1 MENLTASQDYATVAA
16 HLRFARAY
24 TAGKLPW
31 FAPALFRCRI
41 IISPNVEIAAIDQH
55 YNVYWNPEVVVDIW
69 DRRPREAALAELG
82 FIWVH
87 EISHRLRRHAERARE
102 QHVNGALP
110 ARLWNIAADF
120 EINDAEWPGLSM
132 PAHYPGML
140 PEQFGLMRGHIAET
154 YYQTIQQHSLE
165 DLPDAPDDGSGAHD
179 QVRDWE
185 NDPDGQRISA
195 LDDQVL
201 RRDVAQ
207 RVRQAGNTALPDSWR
222 TWAEELLKPSVNWRR
237 SLGHRMSVAIRT
249 GIGSRIDYSFQ
260 RPSRRQSVYAPFITP
275 SLRGD
280 QTARIAIVVDTSGS
294 MGAELLQRALTEVA
308 AVLRIFQ
315 YPVTIIPCDTQ
326 AYEPVSVVAAAEAFK
341 VSRLAGGGGTDI
353 RAGIEAALLL
363 KPRPDSILVLTDGL
377 TPYPV
382 QRYDQ
387 PVIFGI
393 FDLDENVRRKPPNP
407 PWSEDTVVAI
417 DRL

>member
-1 MENLTASQDYATVAA
+1 MENLTAAQDYAAIAA

-41 IISPNVEIAAIDQH
+41 IIAPAVDVAAIDQY
-55 YNVYWNPEVVVDIW
+55 YNVYWNPEVVNDIW
-69 DRRPREAALAELG
+69 SNRPVEAALAELG

-102 QHVNGALP
+102 QHVNGKLP
-110 ARLWNIAADF
+110 ARQWNIAADF

-132 PAHYPGML
+132 PTHYPGML
-140 PEQFGLMRGHIAET
+140 PEQFGLLRGQLAET
-154 YYQTIQQHSLE
+154 YYQAIIKRSPESFGDT
-165 DLPDAPDDGSGAHD
+165 PDDGSGAHD
-179 QVRDWE
+179 QARDWE

-201 RRDVAQ
+201 RREVAQ
-207 RVRQAGNTALPDSWR
+207 RIRQAGNAAIPDGWR
-222 TWAEELLKPSVNWRR
+222 TWADEVMQPAVNWRR
-237 SLGHRMSVAIRT
+237 SLSHRMSVAIRT

-260 RPSRRQSVYAPFITP
+260 RPSRRQAVYAPFITP

-294 MGAELLQRALTEVA
+294 MGTELLQRALAEVA

-326 AYEPVSVVAAAEAFK
+326 AYEPVALVAAAEAFK
-341 VSRLAGGGGTDI
+341 ISRLAGGGGTDM
-353 RAGIEAALLL
+353 RAGIEAAQQLT
-363 KPRPDSILVLTDGL
+363 PRPDSILVLTDGF
-377 TPYPV
+377 TPYPSH
-382 QRYDQ
+382 RYDL

-393 FDLDENVRRKPPNP
+393 FDLDDNVRRKPPNP
-407 PWSEDTVVAI
+407 PWGEDTVVAI
-417 DRL
+417 NQL